1 MKKIKI
7 IGKRNIEGIKGKKDK
22 KRSIISDNITKDL
35 FDNKKQIEWLNQ
47 LYLENNFENIKFA
60 KREVERKLASY
71 KKQDVDKKKLDKQ
84 NFIKYNECL
93 EKLVI
98 SKLNCYYCKKQ
109 CLFMYET
116 VREKRQW
123 TLDRINN
130 DIGHN
135 VDNVVICCL
144 ECNLK
149 RGRLNDEK
157 FKFTKQMKIIKKY

>member
-1 MKKIKI
+1 MKKIQI
-7 IGKRNIEGIKGKKDK
+7 IGKRNIEGITGKKDK
-22 KRSIISDNITKDL
+22 KRSIITNNITKEL
-35 FDNKKQIEWLNQ
+35 FDNKKQIDWVNQ
-47 LYLENNFENIKFA
+47 LYLENNYENIKFA
-60 KREVERKLASY
+60 KREVERKLVSY
-71 KKQDVDKKKLDKQ
+71 KKQDIDKKKLDKD
-84 NFIKYNECL
+84 NFIKYEECL

-98 SKLNCYYCKKQ
+98 SKLNCYYCKKS

-130 DIGHN
+130 DIGHIN
-135 VDNVVICCL
+135 DNVVICCL

>member
-1 MKKIKI
+1 MTGTK
-7 IGKRNIEGIKGKKDK
+7 NK
-22 KRSIISDNITKDL
+22 KRSIVNNIINKNL
-35 FDNKKQIEWLNQ
+35 FNNENQIKWLNQ
-47 LYLENNFENIKFA
+47 LYLENNYENIKFA
-60 KREVERKLASY
+60 KREVERKIYSY
-71 KKQDVDKKKLDKQ
+71 KKQDIDKKKLDKEK
-84 NFIKYNECL
+84 FIKYEECL

-116 VREKRQW
+116 VREKHQW

-135 VDNVVICCL
+135 TNNVVICCL

-149 RGRLNDEK
+149 RGKLNDEK
-157 FKFTKQMKIIKKY
+157 FRFTKQMKIIKKY

>member
-1 MKKIKI
+1 MKKITI
-7 IGKRNIEGIKGKKDK
+7 IGKRNIEGLTGKKDK
-22 KRSIISDNITKDL
+22 KRSIISNTINKEL
-35 FDNKKQIEWLNQ
+35 FNDEKQIKWLNQ

-60 KREVERKLASY
+60 KREVERKLSSY
-71 KKQDVDKKKLDKQ
+71 KKQDIDKKKLNKAKL
-84 NFIKYNECL
+84 IKYDECL

-98 SKLNCYYCKKQ
+98 SKLNCYYCKKI

-135 VDNVVICCL
+135 TDNVVICCL